1 MRLLYGATVL
11 VWPCLA
17 AAIAGLAI
25 GLWFRVSFLLAM
37 TCIVSVATI
46 VMGRLLGW
54 SYLGIFLSLLLL
66 LAILQAS
73 YLVGLWVA
81 SRRSDLR
88 WLRRP
93 PSNK

>member
-1 MRLLYGATVL
+1 M

-25 GLWFRVSFLLAM
+25 GLWFRVPFLLAAAFF
-37 TCIVSVATI
+37 VSIATI
-46 VMGRLLGW
+46 VMGRLSGW
-54 SYLGIFLSLLLL
+54 SYLSIFLSLLLL

-73 YLVGLWVA
+73 YLVGLWAA

-88 WLRRP
+88 SLRRP
-93 PSNK
+93 PSTK